1 MNKNKI
7 VKAISVLLVFLLC
20 VGIFAMVAK
29 FTNGFTEDFKTF
41 YVTYNGKKLF
51 SFDNQFFLEREEEH
65 RFDVTYV
72 FEFLDDDEDPNREY
86 SVKII
91 PNVDDKTDFTFTVD
105 GDEYAYS
112 EVGELTKGFLLD
124 KQDTYF
130 VLSVTNDT
138 CLESVL
144 EGVYGK
150 DVDTPKDE
158 YCPSPYLYTLVIT
171 SYDESI
177 TYFIDFA
184 IGKGV
189 TEIELDTDKVV
200 I

>member
-1 MNKNKI
+1 M
-7 VKAISVLLVFLLC
+7 ISR
-20 VGIFAMVAK
+20 
-29 FTNGFTEDFKTF
+29 FTNGFKEDFKSF
-41 YVTYNGKKLF
+41 YISYDGKDIFSSRNKLF
-51 SFDNQFFLEREEEH
+51 FSRGEVH

-72 FEFLDDDEDPNREY
+72 FEFLDDDETPNRDY
-86 SVKII
+86 NIKII
-91 PNVDDKTDFTFTVD
+91 PNVNSATDFTFTID
-105 GDEYAYS
+105 GEVYAYS
-112 EVGELTKGFLLD
+112 EVGELTKGFLID

-130 VLSVTNDT
+130 ILSFTNET

-144 EGVYGK
+144 KTVYGK
-150 DVDTPKDE
+150 DVDVPKDE

-171 SYDESI
+171 SYNESI
-177 TYFIDFA
+177 TYSIDFA

>member
-7 VKAISVLLVFLLC
+7 VKAISALLVFLLC
-20 VGIFAMVAK
+20 VGIFAMVAR

-41 YVTYNGKKLF
+41 YITYNGKKLF
-51 SFDNQFFLEREEEH
+51 SSDNQFFLAREEEH

-72 FEFLDDDEDPNREY
+72 FEFLDDDEEPNKDY
-86 SVKII
+86 NVKII
-91 PNVDDKTDFTFTVD
+91 PNVDDKTDFTFTID
-105 GDEYAYS
+105 GEEYAYS

-130 VLSVTNDT
+130 ILSLTKDT

-150 DVDTPKDE
+150 DVDAPKDE

-171 SYDESI
+171 SYDESV